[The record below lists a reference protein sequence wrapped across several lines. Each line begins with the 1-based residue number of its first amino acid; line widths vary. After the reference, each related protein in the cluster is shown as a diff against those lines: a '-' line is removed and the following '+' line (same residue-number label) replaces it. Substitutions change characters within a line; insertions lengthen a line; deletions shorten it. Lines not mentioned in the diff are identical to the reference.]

1 MKEMRRKMTNDG
13 WIFLT
18 IWNGGLS
25 LYWYYR
31 YVKVVKLVADPEFL
45 RRALEII
52 EEWEEDD

>member
-1 MKEMRRKMTNDG
+1 MTNDG

-52 EEWEEDD
+52 EEWEEND